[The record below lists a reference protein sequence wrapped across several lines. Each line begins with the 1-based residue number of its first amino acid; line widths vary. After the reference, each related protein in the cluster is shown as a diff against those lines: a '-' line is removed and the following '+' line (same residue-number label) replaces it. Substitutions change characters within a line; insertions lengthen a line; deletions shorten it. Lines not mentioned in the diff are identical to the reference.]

1 MGIFRIVKRSP
12 VAFVLA
18 CVAAMTMVALSEA
31 AYWRSARTL
40 TALTSVDLAR
50 TNIERLGRGVVDAE
64 TGQRGYLLSG
74 RRDDRE
80 PYDKALGEIEQSLQ
94 ALERYYAGAPRPRDV
109 LARLREQTTARLNEL
124 ALTMRLHEE
133 GQRKATTEILLS
145 DVGKQQMDTI
155 RARSAELLRLEA
167 ANVEAQREELSRTLL
182 LNRLGVAMLS
192 AVSVLALSM
201 YLRKTAALERQQ
213 REQHRLMQSE
223 RDRLEGEVAQRT
235 QQLTELTRHLQT
247 AREDERSRLAR
258 DLHDELGALLTSA
271 KLDAARI
278 KSRLGVTAPEAL
290 ERLGHLVTAL
300 NNGIALKRRIIED
313 LRPSTLGNL
322 GLTPTL
328 EILARDFGERSG
340 IPVHTA
346 LEAVKLDSTVD
357 LVIYRVVQEALT
369 NIAKYAKAK
378 QVWLTLAADP
388 DQLHVSVRDDGVG
401 FDSSAAPNGH
411 GLVGMRF
418 RVEAEGGTLHVQ
430 SAPGQGT
437 VVRVV
442 LPLLVPA

>member
-1 MGIFRIVKRSP
+1 MSTGD
-12 VAFVLA
+12 
-18 CVAAMTMVALSEA
+18 E
-31 AYWRSARTL
+31 
-40 TALTSVDLAR
+40 
-50 TNIERLGRGVVDAE
+50 GRG
-64 TGQRGYLLSG
+64 
-74 RRDDRE
+74 
-80 PYDKALGEIEQSLQ
+80 
-94 ALERYYAGAPRPRDV
+94 
-109 LARLREQTTARLNEL
+109 
-124 ALTMRLHEE
+124 
-133 GQRKATTEILLS
+133 LS
-145 DVGKQQMDTI
+145 DTS
-155 RARSAELLRLEA
+155 RSGETLGGSV
-167 ANVEAQREELSRTLL
+167 ANS
-182 LNRLGVAMLS
+182 
-192 AVSVLALSM
+192 LA
-201 YLRKTAALERQQ
+201 
-213 REQHRLMQSE
+213 
-223 RDRLEGEVAQRT
+223 G
-235 QQLTELTRHLQT
+235 
-247 AREDERSRLAR
+247 
-258 DLHDELGALLTSA
+258 
-271 KLDAARI
+271 
-278 KSRLGVTAPEAL
+278 
-290 ERLGHLVTAL
+290 
-300 NNGIALKRRIIED
+300 
-313 LRPSTLGNL
+313 LGNL

-401 FDSSAAPNGH
+401 FDGSAAPNGH